1 MEAKHQAT
9 VVRALNE
16 MMSFDADHVRQTKQR
31 AAGVVQNLANPG
43 WREKLAH
50 EAAALATS
58 ATKAEKR
65 FELQQESHRMV
76 LDLCSGS
83 RAVPVGI

>member
-16 MMSFDADHVRQTKQR
+16 MMSFDPDHLRETKRR
-31 AAGVVQNLANPG
+31 AAGVVQSLANPG
-43 WREKLAH
+43 WHEKLAH

-83 RAVPVGI
+83 RVVAVEI